1 MSRTRVA
8 RLASCIVAPVTH
20 VRSFAVALALGPLGA
35 CRPEPT
41 EPPELDPGEHL
52 LLTPRG
58 NPEELLGRSV
68 TAAPDGGYVVS
79 DERPAGCDVTVRRVP
94 ERWQRK
100 YQQEIGRAAYIG
112 TGKTPVGELTAQ
124 HGKTI
129 RVDAEIDNLEVLQ
142 ADLRGCNGTVVSSVK
157 VGSGKREFLAREQTS
172 VDAKVRTNAG
182 PVGAGGGKWRA
193 VGRALSWSEPQAWA
207 FSVADAGHTDDM
219 RVDLVLMPE
228 EVQDGEQFSLRILS
242 AREVYLVIA
251 FVGGDGTTA
260 GIIAPNGKQPMPMV
274 TAGGNV
280 ELTLGAKLAVA
291 GKDERNKIV
300 VYAFS
305 ERGDFDMFKPP
316 KGNLG
321 SDQVR
326 KYLEE
331 LPQRLSKIP
340 ARRWATTE
348 STLLIVQRPA
358 TAVPREPSG

>member
-1 MSRTRVA
+1 MTHALRRV
-8 RLASCIVAPVTH
+8 ASCIVAPVTH
-20 VRSFAVALALGPLGA
+20 ARLFAAALALGLPSA

-58 NPEELLGRSV
+58 NPEDLLGRSV
-68 TAAPDGGYVVS
+68 TPAPDGGYVVS
-79 DERPAGCDVTVRRVP
+79 DERPPGCDVTVRRVP

-100 YQQEIGRAAYIG
+100 YQQEIGRAAYVG

-142 ADLRGCNGTVVSSVK
+142 ADLRGCTGTVVSSVK
-157 VGSGKREFLAREQTS
+157 VGSGKREFLAREETS
-172 VDAKVRTNAG
+172 VDAKVRTKAG
-182 PVGAGGGKWRA
+182 PVGAGGGRWRA
-193 VGRALSWSEPQAWA
+193 VGRALSWSDPQAWA
-207 FSVADAGHTDDM
+207 FSVAESGHTDDM
-219 RVDLVLMPE
+219 RVELILLPE

-242 AREVYLVIA
+242 AREVYIVIA
-251 FVGGDGTTA
+251 FIGGDGTTA
-260 GIIAPNGKQPMPMV
+260 GIIAPNAKQPVPTI

-291 GKDERNKIV
+291 GKEERNRV
-300 VYAFS
+300 LVYAFS

-321 SDQVR
+321 SDGVR
-326 KYLEE
+326 KWLDA
-331 LPQRLSKIP
+331 LPERLSKIP
-340 ARRWATTE
+340 TRRWASTE
-348 STLLIVQRPA
+348 STLLIVPA
-358 TAVPREPSG
+358 GPTP